1 MAIPRPSLRNT
12 VAGKNNFDPIHSS
25 IFEVSFNAATWGREG
40 NKPLS
45 YNNASVSGKNI
56 LTILGEQVTDV
67 QGLDSLIKVADVGN
81 QKFLGTTNSYSNP
94 MVDDTSAEIT
104 INFNLNL
111 TDSNDAYVYEF
122 FRSWYKRIFDV
133 TSGSRALMRD
143 YVCDGMKISEANR
156 DGSIWREFIFHKVIL
171 KNVSGL
177 DGLDYTNNEA
187 RKLQCVFK
195 VDYWDEITNEWNES
209 TLNNTPGYTGIHSG
223 AVPGAYAGHWD

>member
-12 VAGKNNFDPIHSS
+12 TAGFKNFDPIHSS
-25 IFEVSFNAATWGREG
+25 IFEVRFMDASWV
-40 NKPLS
+40 KPLS
-45 YNNASVSGKNI
+45 YSNSVDTKSI
-56 LTILGEQVTDV
+56 LEILPEQVTDV
-67 QGLDSLIKVADVGN
+67 QGLDSLIKVADVGS

-111 TDSNDAYVYEF
+111 TDKNDAYVYEF

-156 DGSIWREFIFHKVIL
+156 DGSIWREFIFGKVIL
-171 KNVSGL
+171 KSVSGL

-187 RKLQCVFK
+187 RKLQCIFK
-195 VDYWDEITNEWNES
+195 VDWWDEITNAYNEKAPNNPNES
-209 TLNNTPGYTGIHSG
+209 LNSRTMHTGR
-223 AVPGAYAGHWD
+223 YAGQWQ